1 MIPTLITQALAL
13 ESVELGSTHPTRDF
27 LYVEDLARGF
37 MRCAEADGVEG
48 EVINLGTGTEI
59 SIAEL
64 AKTVFRLVGRESALT
79 YSKERARPE
88 KSEVERLLA
97 DVSKAKRLLDWEAE
111 VSLEEGLQRT
121 IEWFEGSLD
130 AYKPSIYN
138 V

>member
-1 MIPTLITQALAL
+1 
-13 ESVELGSTHPTRDF
+13 
-27 LYVEDLARGF
+27 
-37 MRCAEADGVEG
+37 
-48 EVINLGTGTEI
+48 VINIGTGTEI